1 MIAIHVMISFPVVL
15 CRNTLPI
22 VGVVTILFH
31 FAFLFAY
38 LITKFFSCSDTIL
51 YKIALSNVENA
62 DNQTN

>member
-1 MIAIHVMISFPVVL
+1 MISFPVVL
-15 CRNTLPI
+15 CRNTLSI
-22 VGVVTILFH
+22 VGVVTILFY

-38 LITKFFSCSDTIL
+38 LVNNFFCSDAIL

>member
-38 LITKFFSCSDTIL
+38 LITKFFPVQMQFYIKL
-51 YKIALSNVENA
+51 RY
-62 DNQTN
+62 QT